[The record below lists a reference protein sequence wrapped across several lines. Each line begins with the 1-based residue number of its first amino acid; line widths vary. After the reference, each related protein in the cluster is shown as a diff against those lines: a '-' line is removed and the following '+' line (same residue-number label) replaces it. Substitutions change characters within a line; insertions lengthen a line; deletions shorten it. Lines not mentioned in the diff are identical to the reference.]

1 MCQWLHLVKTKRDT
15 QGFVIPLQSLHYLP
29 FSSPIRFFCNSK
41 YICHPWKPFCLVLEL
56 PWFLRSSMP
65 FSCPYSDPSTH
76 PLMTGAQSSNYC
88 LFPFLYLM
96 LREGYINLPGSLLG
110 IEATVLYNP
119 CPAFLLTA
127 LSPLRSIASCIRRSW
142 KDTSSSVKANSLT
155 VVCLNDRKLGQ
166 HAQGPG
172 IDSQHGNRT
181 ETNQQQLTHRNL

>member
-1 MCQWLHLVKTKRDT
+1 MYHCYHCQEVTGSLWHLCYLCLFLTFYIEMCQWLHLVKAKRDT
-15 QGFVIPLQSLHYLP
+15 QGFVIPLQSLLSLHYLP

-65 FSCPYSDPSTH
+65 FSRPYSDPSTH

-110 IEATVLYNP
+110 IEATDLYNP

-127 LSPLRSIASCIRRSW
+127 LSP
-142 KDTSSSVKANSLT
+142 
-155 VVCLNDRKLGQ
+155 
-166 HAQGPG
+166 
-172 IDSQHGNRT
+172 
-181 ETNQQQLTHRNL
+181 